1 MELFPFIFFCLIS
14 PILVFSSLLS
24 SLFRLRS
31 NVFLSFQKLFEKWEE
46 ECKNTPEGQPLPP
59 RPKVS
64 LLSLT
69 STLFHI
75 FRFKPLDS
83 LSFLPLL
90 LLPLSPSLHFR
101 YHITFDMTSQQS
113 TSTDTTTILWLRR
126 RSCESSEKR
135 KLK

>member
-1 MELFPFIFFCLIS
+1 MSGAKRRGFDGMLRWRSFMTEGWEFTFLFCYYFVEILDFMELFPFIFFCLIS
-14 PILVFSSLLS
+14 HILVFSSLLS

-69 STLFHI
+69 STLFPI
-75 FRFKPLDS
+75 FRFKPFDS
-83 LSFLPLL
+83 LSFLPL
-90 LLPLSPSLHFR
+90 
-101 YHITFDMTSQQS
+101 
-113 TSTDTTTILWLRR
+113 
-126 RSCESSEKR
+126 
-135 KLK
+135 